1 MKTLIPITLAFLSI
15 ALAAPVNQEGGKG
28 LKRSEVQSPDILYNN
43 QAGWGKRS
51 EVQSPD
57 ILYNNQAGWGKRD
70 EGKRSEVQSP
80 DILYNNQAGW
90 GKRSDK

>member
-1 MKTLIPITLAFLSI
+1 MKTLIPITLAFLSV
-15 ALAAPVNQEGGKG
+15 ALAAPVQPEDT
-28 LKRSEVQSPDILYNN
+28 KRSEAQSPDILYNN

-51 EVQSPD
+51 EAQSPD

-70 EGKRSEVQSP
+70 EGKRSEAQSP

-90 GKRSDK
+90 GKRRKD